1 MFDFIFRNKNIFF
14 YFVNIC
20 NEKYRS
26 GHELSK
32 YKEIIKKHTEHSN
45 LEFLLNDPEMYPL
58 IIETLKSWNMDQR
71 VAKLTTVEKFKQ
83 SFSMNYV
90 KEDIIKLSIY
100 KLHSINKGQIE
111 DEIIGLLKNVFI
123 NLTIMETES
132 RMVGVSKTLHFL
144 LPDLVMPMDR
154 TYTMNF
160 FYGNNKYSKDVEKE
174 FNVFKDIFIKTYDIT
189 RGLCLT
195 QNEVDGKGW
204 NTSVPKLIDNAII
217 GFDRYFK
224 DCVMQ
229 HFDEAAGIVLSTL
242 EEFVSF
248 TPPEKEHY
256 KRLLEK
262 TQNKIIESRKE
273 KIRERLIIK
282 KAIEAGVTVSED
294 EIEAELAKRG
304 KQRE

>member
-20 NEKYRS
+20 NEKYRF
-26 GHELSK
+26 GHKLSK

-45 LEFLLNDPEMYPL
+45 VEFSLNDPEMYPL

-71 VAKLTTVEKFKQ
+71 VAKLTTLEKFKQ
-83 SFSMNYV
+83 SFSVNYV
-90 KEDIIKLSIY
+90 KENIIKLSIY
-100 KLHSINKGQIE
+100 KLHSINKGQFE

-132 RMVGVSKTLHFL
+132 RIVGVSKTLHFL

-195 QNEVDGKGW
+195 QKDVDGKSW

-217 GFDRYFK
+217 GFNRYFD

-229 HFDEAAGIVLSTL
+229 FSDDSVEKVILLVEQFTKL
-242 EEFVSF
+242 EP
-248 TPPEKEHY
+248 TEK
-256 KRLLEK
+256 KRYEKSLEK
-262 TQNKIIESRKE
+262 QKDKILKSVRE
-273 KIRERLIIK
+273 KIREKLLIR
-282 KAIEAGVTVSED
+282 KASEAGINVSEE
-294 EIEAELAKRG
+294 EIEAYLVKKTG
-304 KQRE
+304 GDI